1 MGIRMTLEKFR
12 EKEIVISEKLENV
25 DEGCIKIGKNKEKII
40 PKPFLTDT
48 CVDKETLLH
57 KNLKNLENLEK
68 SLDKNM
74 SMKGK

>member
-1 MGIRMTLEKFR
+1 MYQNWKKRR
-12 EKEIVISEKLENV
+12 
-25 DEGCIKIGKNKEKII
+25 KII

-74 SMKGK
+74 SMKGKWRIKQHEDETKQSMVH

>member
-1 MGIRMTLEKFR
+1 VYQNWKKRR
-12 EKEIVISEKLENV
+12 
-25 DEGCIKIGKNKEKII
+25 KII
-40 PKPFLTDT
+40 PKRFLTDT

-57 KNLKNLENLEK
+57 KNLKNSENLEK